1 MEFKFT
7 IQPYQAEATRAVTN
21 VFAGQPFVDAFGQTY
36 LRDRGCPGVRVS
48 PQKAIRALD
57 LYDDDGLGYRNADV
71 VLSQKD
77 LLQNIRNIQIT
88 NGIAPQSSLAC
99 GNGLCEL
106 DVEME
111 TGTGKT
117 YVYTKTMYELNR
129 LYGWSKFIIVV
140 PSVAIREGVAKS
152 LATTEQHFLGQYGK
166 RIWSFV
172 YNSNHLD
179 DLDGFASRNDISCMI
194 VNMQAFNTSFNEAK
208 SRGEGRKGD
217 KGARKMFSEDDDFGS
232 RRPIDVLAATRPI
245 IILDEPQRMGGPAT
259 QAGIA
264 QFNPLF
270 CLNYSA
276 THKTK
281 HNTVYALDPLDAYN
295 QRLVKR
301 IAVKGFELKGLR
313 GTDGYLYLQD
323 FKLSFSQPPK
333 AVIEYKKLSASGKV
347 VKRTG
352 TFGASDS
359 LYEAS
364 GGLEAYRDCVIA
376 PGNDGI
382 VPDQNGQLGHV
393 RFLNNL
399 VLHRGQVYGD
409 SSEADMVRVQIR
421 ETIKSHLEKEEALF
435 KRGIKC
441 LSLFFIDE
449 VAKYR
454 VYEEGGSEGVGEYG
468 AIFEEE
474 YRAAVNERL
483 SHPTLDDETD
493 GAYLRYLRRDDAHDV
508 HRGYFSVDKQGHMIN
523 SKKARGSD
531 SSDDITAYDL
541 ILKNKE
547 RLLSFEEP
555 TRFIFSHSALREGWD
570 NPNVFQICTLKHS
583 DSDTTKRQEVGRG
596 LRLCVNSKG
605 VRQDLGVLGEDDV
618 HKVNVLTVIASES
631 YDSFVGDLQKDMRA
645 ELRERP
651 KTVNEGYLMQVLAT
665 RVDMRGRSKGEQEKV
680 AHEAYFFL
688 VKNDLIDSSGQATEK
703 FREHGLAA
711 DVSQLPEALQPMAEA
726 IEHSVRATYD
736 AEVFSSMVT
745 NDLGAKVT
753 RNPLNKN
760 FHRREF
766 QELWKRINHKYAYTV
781 SFDQDELRR
790 KAIANID
797 KNLAVS
803 CPTYTLVQGYQE
815 AYADASH
822 VEGSSHFGAEL
833 SRETHGLAGAAASGV
848 RYDLVGR
855 VAEAASVTRRTAA
868 YVLQHMSPVKF
879 ALFAQNPEEFIQ
891 KVGAAIVEEK
901 ARMVVEHI
909 SYNKTDECYEST
921 IFTESMP
928 ESADKAF
935 RASKSIQDYVICD
948 GTAAKSVERRFAED
962 LDSAAEVCVYAKLP
976 RDFKIPTPVGNY
988 APDWTIA
995 FKEDSGVRHL
1005 FFVAETKGSLSSLD
1019 LRGVE
1024 ECKIECAKKLFN
1036 EMSGEDVYYHHVTSY
1051 DDLLEAV
1058 RKL

>member
-7 IQPYQAEATRAVTN
+7 IQPYQTDATRAVTD
-21 VFAGQPFVDAFGQTY
+21 VFAGQPYVDASGQVY
-36 LRDRGCPGVRVS
+36 RADCGSRANRIAPEI
-48 PQKAIRALD
+48 AIGALELED
-57 LYDDDGLGYRNADV
+57 SDISLGYRNADLL
-71 VLSQKD
+71 LSDRD
-77 LLQNIRNIQIT
+77 LLLNIQKAQAT
-88 NGIAPQSSLAC
+88 NGIVPHSNSL
-99 GNGLCEL
+99 GRGIGRCEI

-129 LYGWSKFIIVV
+129 LYGWSKFVIVV
-140 PSVAIREGVAKS
+140 PRVAILEGVAKS
-152 LATTEQHFLGQYGK
+152 LSTTEHHFMEQYGK
-166 RIWSFV
+166 RIWWFK
-172 YNSNHLD
+172 YDSNNLNELD
-179 DLDGFASRNDISCMI
+179 AFAMRDDISCMI
-194 VNMQAFNTSFNEAK
+194 INTQKFNASFQ
-208 SRGEGRKGD
+208 EGVSNKV
-217 KGARKMFSEDDDFGS
+217 ARRIFSERDEFGS

-245 IILDEPQRMGGPAT
+245 MILDEPQLMGKEESKT
-259 QAGIA
+259 RKGIA
-264 QFNPLF
+264 EFNPLF

-276 THKTK
+276 THKIK
-281 HNTVYALDPLDAYN
+281 HNRVYALDPLDAYN

-323 FKLSFSQPPK
+323 FKLSPTKPPR
-333 AVIEYKKLSASGKV
+333 AVIEYKRLSSSGKV
-347 VKRTG
+347 VKHTG
-352 TFGASDS
+352 TFGAGDS

-364 GGLEAYRDCVIA
+364 GGLEVYRDCVIA

-454 VYEEGGSEGVGEYG
+454 VYEEDGSEGVGEYG

-474 YRAAVNERL
+474 YRAAVDERL
-483 SHPTLDDETD
+483 NHPTFDDETD
-493 GAYLRYLRRDDAHDV
+493 DAYLRYLRRDDAHDV
-508 HRGYFSVDKQGHMIN
+508 HRGYFSIDKQGRIID

-531 SSDDITAYDL
+531 SSDDVAAYDL

-555 TRFIFSHSALREGWD
+555 TRFIFSHSALGVGWD

-583 DSDTTKRQEVGRG
+583 DSEITKRQEVGRG

-651 KTVNEGYLMQVLAT
+651 KAVNEGYLMQVLAT

-688 VKNDLIDSSGQATEK
+688 VKNDLIDSAGQATEK

-815 AYADASH
+815 TYADASH
-822 VEGSSHFGAEL
+822 VEGGDHFGAEL
-833 SRETHGLAGAAASGV
+833 SRETHELAGATASGV

-879 ALFAQNPEEFIQ
+879 ALFSQNPEEFIQ

-988 APDWTIA
+988 APDWAIA

-1036 EMSGEDVYYHHVTSY
+1036 EMSDEDVYYHHVTSY

>member
-7 IQPYQAEATRAVTN
+7 IQPYQTNATRAVTD
-21 VFAGQPFVDAFGQTY
+21 VFSGQPYVDASGQVYRTDCGS
-36 LRDRGCPGVRVS
+36 RANRIAPEI
-48 PQKAIRALD
+48 AIGAFELD
-57 LYDDDGLGYRNADV
+57 GSDISLGYRNADLF
-71 VLSQKD
+71 LSDRD
-77 LLQNIRNIQIT
+77 LLLNIQKAQAT
-88 NGIAPQSSLAC
+88 NGIAPHSNSL
-99 GNGLCEL
+99 GRGIGRCEI

-140 PSVAIREGVAKS
+140 PRVAILEGVAKS
-152 LATTEQHFLGQYGK
+152 LSTAERHFMEQYGK
-166 RIWSFV
+166 RIWWFKYDS
-172 YNSNHLD
+172 SNLNELD
-179 DLDGFASRNDISCMI
+179 AFAMRDDISCMI
-194 VNMQAFNTSFNEAK
+194 INTQKFNASFQ
-208 SRGEGRKGD
+208 EGASNKV
-217 KGARKMFSEDDDFGS
+217 ARRIFSERDEFGS

-245 IILDEPQRMGGPAT
+245 MILDEPQLMGKEESKT
-259 QAGIA
+259 RKGIA
-264 QFNPLF
+264 EFNPLF

-276 THKTK
+276 THKIK
-281 HNTVYALDPLDAYN
+281 HNMVYALDPLDAYN

-323 FKLSFSQPPK
+323 FKMSPTKPPR
-333 AVIEYKKLSASGKV
+333 AVIEHKKLSSSGKV
-347 VKRTG
+347 VKHTG
-352 TFGASDS
+352 TFGAGDS

-364 GGLEAYRDCVIA
+364 GGLEVYRDCVIA

-393 RFLNNL
+393 RFLNDL

-454 VYEEGGSEGVGEYG
+454 VYEEDGSEGVGEYG
-468 AIFEEE
+468 TIFEEE
-474 YRAAVNERL
+474 YRAAVDARL
-483 SHPTLDDETD
+483 NHPTFDDETD
-493 GAYLRYLRRDDAHDV
+493 DAYLRYLRRDNAHDV
-508 HRGYFSVDKQGHMIN
+508 HRGYFSIDKQGRIID

-531 SSDDITAYDL
+531 SSDDVAAYDL

-555 TRFIFSHSALREGWD
+555 TRFIFSHSALGVGWD

-583 DSDTTKRQEVGRG
+583 DSEITKRQEVGRG

-651 KTVNEGYLMQVLAT
+651 KAVNEGYLMQVLAT
-665 RVDMRGRSKGEQEKV
+665 RVDMRDRTKGEQEQV
-680 AHEAYFFL
+680 AREAYFFL

-711 DVSQLPEALQPMAEA
+711 DVSQLPETLQPMAEA

-736 AEVFSSMVT
+736 AEAFSSMVT

-822 VEGSSHFGAEL
+822 VEGGSHFGAEL

-879 ALFAQNPEEFIQ
+879 ALFSQNPEEFIQ

-921 IFTESMP
+921 IFTEAMP

-948 GTAAKSVERRFAED
+948 GTAVKSVERRFAED
-962 LDSAAEVCVYAKLP
+962 LDSATEVCVYAKLP
-976 RDFKIPTPVGNY
+976 RNFKIPTPVGDY
-988 APDWTIA
+988 APDWAIA

-1058 RKL
+1058 RRL

>member
-7 IQPYQAEATRAVTN
+7 IQPYQTDATRAVTD
-21 VFAGQPFVDAFGQTY
+21 VFAGQPYVDATGQVY
-36 LRDRGCPGVRVS
+36 RADCGSRANRIAPEV
-48 PQKAIRALD
+48 AIGALELEGSD
-57 LYDDDGLGYRNADV
+57 ISLGYRNADLL
-71 VLSQKD
+71 LSDRD
-77 LLQNIRNIQIT
+77 LLLNIQKAQAANGIVPHSNSLARNI
-88 NGIAPQSSLAC
+88 GR
-99 GNGLCEL
+99 CEI

-140 PSVAIREGVAKS
+140 PRVAILEGVAKS
-152 LATTEQHFLGQYGK
+152 LSTTERHFMEQYGK
-166 RIWSFV
+166 RIWWFKYDS
-172 YNSNHLD
+172 SNLNELD
-179 DLDGFASRNDISCMI
+179 AFAMRDDISCMI
-194 VNMQAFNTSFNEAK
+194 INTQKFNASFQ
-208 SRGEGRKGD
+208 EGKNNKVTR
-217 KGARKMFSEDDDFGS
+217 RIFSERDEFGS
-232 RRPIDVLAATRPI
+232 RRPVDVLAATRPI
-245 IILDEPQRMGGPAT
+245 MILDEPQMMGDEESKT
-259 QAGIA
+259 RKGIA

-276 THKTK
+276 THKIK
-281 HNTVYALDPLDAYN
+281 HNMVYALDPLDAYN

-323 FKLSFSQPPK
+323 FKMSPTKPPR
-333 AVIEYKKLSASGKV
+333 AVIEYKKLSSSGKV
-347 VKRTG
+347 VKHTG
-352 TFGASDS
+352 TFGAGDS

-364 GGLEAYRDCVIA
+364 GGLEVYRDCVIA

-382 VPDQNGQLGHV
+382 VPDQNGQLGYV
-393 RFLNNL
+393 RFLNDL

-454 VYEEGGSEGVGEYG
+454 VYEEDGSEGVGEYG

-474 YRAAVNERL
+474 YRAAVDERL
-483 SHPTLDDETD
+483 NHPTFDDETD
-493 GAYLRYLRRDDAHDV
+493 DAYLRYLRRDNAHDV
-508 HRGYFSVDKQGHMIN
+508 HRGYFSIDKQGRIID

-531 SSDDITAYDL
+531 SSDDVAAYDL

-555 TRFIFSHSALREGWD
+555 TRFIFSHSALGVGWD

-583 DSDTTKRQEVGRG
+583 DSEITKRQEVGRG

-605 VRQDLGVLGEDDV
+605 VRQDLGVLGEDEV

-651 KTVNEGYLMQVLAT
+651 KAVNEGYLMQVLAT

-711 DVSQLPEALQPMAEA
+711 DVSQLPEALRPMAEA

-822 VEGSSHFGAEL
+822 VEGGDHFGAEL
-833 SRETHGLAGAAASGV
+833 SCETHELAGATASGV

-868 YVLQHMSPVKF
+868 YVLQHMSPVRF
-879 ALFAQNPEEFIQ
+879 ALFSQNPEEFIQ

-988 APDWTIA
+988 APDWAIA

-1036 EMSGEDVYYHHVTSY
+1036 EMSDEDVYYHHVTSY

-1058 RKL
+1058 RGL

>member
-7 IQPYQAEATRAVTN
+7 IQPYQTEATRAVTD
-21 VFAGQPFVDAFGQTY
+21 VFAGQPFVDATGQVY
-36 LRDRGCPGVRVS
+36 RRDTGRRDARVS
-48 PQKAIRALD
+48 PRVAMGTLD
-57 LYDDDGLGYRNADV
+57 LDEDDGLGYRNAELV
-71 VLSQKD
+71 VPKAD
-77 LLQNIRNIQIT
+77 LLKNIQQVQVS
-88 NGIAPQSSLAC
+88 NGIQQSSSLAR
-99 GNGLCEL
+99 GNGACEL
-106 DVEME
+106 DIEME

-117 YVYTKTMYELNR
+117 YVYTKTMLELNR
-129 LYGWSKFIIVV
+129 LYGWSKFIVVV
-140 PSVAIREGVAKS
+140 PSVAIREGVSKL
-152 LATTEQHFLGQYGK
+152 LATTEQHFLEQYGK

-172 YNSNHLD
+172 YNSDRLNELD
-179 DLDGFASRNDISCMI
+179 DFAKSGDIRCMI

-208 SRGEGRKGD
+208 SREVGRKGD
-217 KGARKMFSEDDDFGS
+217 KGARKMFLEDDDFGS

-245 IILDEPQRMGGPAT
+245 IILDEPQKLGGAAT

-276 THKTK
+276 THKIK

-323 FKLSFSQPPK
+323 FKLSPTQPPK
-333 AVIEYKKLSASGKV
+333 AVIEYKKLTASGKV
-347 VKRTG
+347 VKRTE
-352 TFGASDS
+352 TFGAGVD
-359 LYEAS
+359 LFVAS

-382 VPDQNGQLGHV
+382 VPDQNGRLGHV
-393 RFLNNL
+393 RFLNDL
-399 VLHRGQVYGD
+399 VLHRGQVFGD
-409 SSEADMVRVQIR
+409 SSESDMVRVQIR

-454 VYEEGGSEGVGEYG
+454 VYDEDGSEGVGEYG
-468 AIFEEE
+468 VIFEEE
-474 YRAAVNERL
+474 YRAAVDARL

-493 GAYLRYLRRDDAHDV
+493 GVYLRYLRRDDAHDV
-508 HRGYFSVDKQGHMIN
+508 HRGYFSVDKQGRAIN

-596 LRLCVNSKG
+596 LRLCVNDKG
-605 VRQDLGVLGEDDV
+605 VRQDVNVLGEDEV

-631 YDSFVGDLQKDMRA
+631 YDSFVGDLQKDLRE

-651 KTVNEGYLMQVLAT
+651 KTVDEGYLMQVLAT
-665 RVDMRGRSKGEQEKV
+665 RVDLRGRSKGEQQKV
-680 AHEAYFFL
+680 AREAYFFL
-688 VKNDLIDSSGQATEK
+688 IKNDLIDSDGHATEK

-711 DVSQLPEALQPMAEA
+711 DADRLPGLLQPLATDLER
-726 IEHSVRATYD
+726 SVRATYD
-736 AEVFSSMVT
+736 ADAFSAMVT
-745 NDLGAKVT
+745 NDLGSKVT

-760 FHRREF
+760 FQRREF
-766 QELWKRINHKYAYTV
+766 QELWRRINHKYAYTV
-781 SFDQDELRR
+781 AFDQDELRR

-803 CPTYTLVQGYQE
+803 CPTYTLVQGFQE
-815 AYADASH
+815 VHGDADH
-822 VEGSSHFGAEL
+822 VAGGSHFGADL
-833 SRETHGLAGAAASGV
+833 SRETHGLAGTAGSNV

-868 YVLQHMSPVKF
+868 YVLQHMSPVRF
-879 ALFAQNPEEFIQ
+879 ALFSQNPEEFIQ

-988 APDWTIA
+988 APDWAIA

-1036 EMSGEDVYYHHVTSY
+1036 EMSDEDVYYHHVTSY

-1058 RKL
+1058 RGL